1 MSRRGLEGG
10 RKKSLL
16 DPRRHVKCPVSEC
29 KYSGRTDH
37 VKRHFRNLI
46 VWSKTYEGEAA
57 EESENVFISAPRDS
71 KQHTKWCRRNGFTK
85 TKMPYF
91 HSKEQPMS
99 SVLNFFSQS
108 SMNNNERPDSAGA
121 GAEMDFYKHVMEQHG
136 SRKCS
141 MKAIV
146 ETLASDKVKT
156 FYEKNKHSA
165 LGDAETLCR
174 LSNSKA
180 MHDRFRSWVI
190 CFNSLIGP
198 AKERIVQKRS
208 QSVQRHYYP
217 G

>member
-1 MSRRGLEGG
+1 MSRRGSEGG

-108 SMNNNERPDSAGA
+108 SMNNNERPGSAETGA
-121 GAEMDFYKHVMEQHG
+121 GAEME
-136 SRKCS
+136 
-141 MKAIV
+141 
-146 ETLASDKVKT
+146 
-156 FYEKNKHSA
+156 
-165 LGDAETLCR
+165 DAEMENAEMEFAAGMENTAGMEDSAQIEDVHMEDAVQMEGEGR
-174 LSNSKA
+174 
-180 MHDRFRSWVI
+180 DRIQHF
-190 CFNSLIGP
+190 F
-198 AKERIVQKRS
+198 
-208 QSVQRHYYP
+208 
-217 G
+217 

>member
-99 SVLNFFSQS
+99 SV
-108 SMNNNERPDSAGA
+108 
-121 GAEMDFYKHVMEQHG
+121 
-136 SRKCS
+136 
-141 MKAIV
+141 
-146 ETLASDKVKT
+146 
-156 FYEKNKHSA
+156 
-165 LGDAETLCR
+165 
-174 LSNSKA
+174 
-180 MHDRFRSWVI
+180 
-190 CFNSLIGP
+190 
-198 AKERIVQKRS
+198 
-208 QSVQRHYYP
+208 
-217 G
+217 

>member
-1 MSRRGLEGG
+1 MSRRGSEGG

-99 SVLNFFSQS
+99 SVPVS
-108 SMNNNERPDSAGA
+108 SKIHQIYRHGQVL
-121 GAEMDFYKHVMEQHG
+121 YKGLFRRE
-136 SRKCS
+136 SKECS
-141 MKAIV
+141 M
-146 ETLASDKVKT
+146 L
-156 FYEKNKHSA
+156 
-165 LGDAETLCR
+165 
-174 LSNSKA
+174 
-180 MHDRFRSWVI
+180 
-190 CFNSLIGP
+190 
-198 AKERIVQKRS
+198 
-208 QSVQRHYYP
+208 
-217 G
+217 